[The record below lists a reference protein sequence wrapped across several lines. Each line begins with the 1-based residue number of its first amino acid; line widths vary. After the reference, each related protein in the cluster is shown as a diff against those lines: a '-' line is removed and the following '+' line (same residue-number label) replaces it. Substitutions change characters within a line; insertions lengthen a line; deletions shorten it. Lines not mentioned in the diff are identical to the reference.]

1 MTIAIV
7 LMVIV
12 WLAALIGRNHIRAQ
26 WWAYRLTHVED
37 PDTRSEYFQRLVLV
51 GDAAVPAARNMLR
64 SEDAGVRSF
73 AVAVLNHTS
82 DSLSRPLL
90 MEAIDDPDAEVRRT
104 AILGLSRRGPA
115 PELVKRLVRMMQSQ
129 DAERARQAIIGLA
142 AIGSPDA
149 TAAMID
155 ALKPCNHVAVRAQ
168 AMESLAE
175 AGATEAIDAL
185 IECLAD
191 DTAYAGL
198 TESERFAREALKRIA
213 GGSLGEG
220 TFAAKRTIGDRA
232 AYALGII
239 CGQSF
244 DYQSGDPESK
254 SRAIA
259 AWQTWRDREER
270 P

>member
-1 MTIAIV
+1 MTMAIV

-220 TFAAKRTIGDRA
+220 TFAADRTIGDRA
-232 AYALGII
+232 AHALGII

-254 SRAIA
+254 SRASA
-259 AWQTWRDREER
+259 AWRAWRDGDAH